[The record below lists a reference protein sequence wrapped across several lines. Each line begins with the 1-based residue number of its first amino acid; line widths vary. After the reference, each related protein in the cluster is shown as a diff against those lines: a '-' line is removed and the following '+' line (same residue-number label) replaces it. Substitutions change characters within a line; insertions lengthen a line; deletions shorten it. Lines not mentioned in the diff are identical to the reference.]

1 MNNRARYM
9 KCFTEMF
16 EISDNEAK
24 TLAYQ
29 EITAWDSVGHMN
41 LISVIE
47 EEFDIEMDIDDITD
61 LSSFDKGLKTLEKY
75 GIDFN
80 A

>member
-1 MNNRARYM
+1 MSNRAKYV

-16 EISDNEAK
+16 EISDDEAK
-24 TLAYQ
+24 VLAYQ
-29 EITAWDSVGHMN
+29 DITAWDSVGHMN

-47 EEFDIEMDIDDITD
+47 EEFDIEMEIDDITD
-61 LSSFDKGLKTLEKY
+61 LSSFDKGLETLKKY
-75 GIDFN
+75 GIDFD